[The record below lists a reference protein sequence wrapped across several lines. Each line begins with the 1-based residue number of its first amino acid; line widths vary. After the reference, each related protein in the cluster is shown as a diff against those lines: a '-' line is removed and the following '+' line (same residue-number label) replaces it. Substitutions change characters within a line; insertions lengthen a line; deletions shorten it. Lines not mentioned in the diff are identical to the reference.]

1 MNNTLKVGDK
11 VMWRGAWGNDEPKE
25 AYIRGIQITNGS
37 KYGDDVNQV
46 SWDKVRD
53 REVVVDLDNGHW
65 AYGGQLSKI
74 KREDKDLEYY
84 KNNAEEDYITT
95 PISVLRYITELE
107 SKIN

>member
-1 MNNTLKVGDK
+1 MDNVLKVGDK
-11 VMWRGAWGNDEPKE
+11 VIWRGAWGNESPKE
-25 AYIRGIQITNGS
+25 AVVDGIEHTRGG
-37 KYGDDVNQV
+37 KYGDSVREI
-46 SWDKVRD
+46 SWNEVRD
-53 REVVVDLDNGHW
+53 REVVISLENGRW
-65 AYGGQLSKI
+65 AYGSQISKI